1 MKRPGSLGHN
11 FGNSRMD
18 KMVGINDCLTEHC
31 FERLDYPGND

>member
-18 KMVGINDCLTEHC
+18 KMVGINDCFDGAL
-31 FERLDYPGND
+31 F